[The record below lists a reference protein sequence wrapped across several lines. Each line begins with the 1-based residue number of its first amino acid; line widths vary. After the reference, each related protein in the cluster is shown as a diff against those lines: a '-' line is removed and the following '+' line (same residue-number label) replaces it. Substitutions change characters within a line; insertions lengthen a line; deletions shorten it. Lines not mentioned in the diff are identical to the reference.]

1 MKENKELNPNTLRPW
16 SLQGCVRTCMCACV
30 TASLKGTPA
39 QVSRQGSPHS
49 RTVFWVHIKGNLS
62 QMKYQAR
69 ALARPVGEVTGASG
83 RGGGDITN
91 LHGEDSG
98 QALAYGSR
106 LCPLLSLC
114 ILSYSEGSNA
124 SVLLLL
130 RLRGRPGRTSVG

>member
-62 QMKYQAR
+62 QMKYQAHGPWQGQWVR
-69 ALARPVGEVTGASG
+69 SQEPLGEEEETLQTCMERTLGK
-83 RGGGDITN
+83 
-91 LHGEDSG
+91 LWPMG
-98 QALAYGSR
+98 QG
-106 LCPLLSLC
+106 C
-114 ILSYSEGSNA
+114 
-124 SVLLLL
+124 VLY
-130 RLRGRPGRTSVG
+130 